1 MVVRAKMWTKIDLY
15 ESGTKRQL
23 KDVKLDVYDVNMLI
37 IPIYGGKL
45 VL

>member
-1 MVVRAKMWTKIDLY
+1 MLTKIDSY
-15 ESGTKRQL
+15 ESGTKRWL

-37 IPIYGGKL
+37 LPKYGGKL